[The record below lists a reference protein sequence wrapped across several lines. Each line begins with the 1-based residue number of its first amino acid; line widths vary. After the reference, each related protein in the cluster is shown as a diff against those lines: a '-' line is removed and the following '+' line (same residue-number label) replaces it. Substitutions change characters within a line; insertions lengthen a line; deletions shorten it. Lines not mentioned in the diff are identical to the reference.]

1 MSHKQSVGHHPLGHH
16 EPEHLA
22 DGAEDFADL
31 ADGAEDLGQA
41 TAEYALVLLGAAT
54 IALILIGWATGGGN
68 RIAGL
73 LDHVLD
79 TVTGH
84 VK

>member
-1 MSHKQSVGHHPLGHH
+1 MKRKRSMSHQQSVGHHPLGQH

-22 DGAEDFADL
+22 DGAK
-31 ADGAEDLGQA
+31 DLGQA

-73 LDHVLD
+73 LDHVLN

>member
-1 MSHKQSVGHHPLGHH
+1 MSHQQSVGHHPLGQH
-16 EPEHLA
+16 EPEH
-22 DGAEDFADL
+22 L

-73 LDHVLD
+73 LDHVLN

>member
-1 MSHKQSVGHHPLGHH
+1 LRDS
-16 EPEHLA
+16 
-22 DGAEDFADL
+22 
-31 ADGAEDLGQA
+31 GQA

-54 IALILIGWATGGGN
+54 IALILLGWATGGGN

-73 LDHVLD
+73 LDHVMNA
-79 TVTGH
+79 VTGH

>member
-1 MSHKQSVGHHPLGHH
+1 MIRSRRALRTRRPPDRDRVR
-16 EPEHLA
+16 
-22 DGAEDFADL
+22 DR
-31 ADGAEDLGQA
+31 GQA

>member
-1 MSHKQSVGHHPLGHH
+1 MNRTRRALRTRPKRRPPDRDRVRVRVR
-16 EPEHLA
+16 
-22 DGAEDFADL
+22 DR
-31 ADGAEDLGQA
+31 GQA